1 MSVMIR
7 NLRAVCCG
15 VVSDI
20 DADAHLKAI

>member
-1 MSVMIR
+1 MIR